1 MKKTLKI
8 LVIDDDEDYRFLI
21 KDLLAAAEL
30 LVEIEEA
37 SSSSQGIKIL
47 KSQNFDCVLIDYI
60 IPGITGLDVI
70 KALQDVG
77 NHTPFIMLTAFG
89 DDTLGNELI
98 EQGAFDFISKADL
111 NKDILKAKILKA
123 AAKSRNS

>member
-1 MKKTLKI
+1 MKTLRV

-21 KDLLAAAEL
+21 KDLLVAAEL
-30 LVEIEEA
+30 PVEIEEA
-37 SSSSQGIKIL
+37 SSSSQGIKTL

-70 KALQDVG
+70 KTLQDIG

-89 DDTLGNELI
+89 DETLGNELI
-98 EQGAFDFISKADL
+98 KQGAFDFISKADL
-111 NKDILKAKILKA
+111 NKDILKQKVLKA